1 MATSRKG
8 PGGCA
13 ITCLFVFVL
22 IFPVIGS
29 IILTVM
35 ILGDDLNCGEK
46 FLWLVLVWVLPVI
59 GPLLYL
65 LLGQRRNR
73 VLAGYT

>member
-1 MATSRKG
+1 MATSREG

-13 ITCLFVFVL
+13 ITSLFLLVL
-22 IFPVIGS
+22 LLPVIGS
-29 IILTVM
+29 IVLTFM
-35 ILGDDLNCGEK
+35 ILGDEMNCGEK
-46 FLWLVLVWVLPVI
+46 TLWLVLVWVVPVV

-73 VLAGYT
+73 VLPAYT